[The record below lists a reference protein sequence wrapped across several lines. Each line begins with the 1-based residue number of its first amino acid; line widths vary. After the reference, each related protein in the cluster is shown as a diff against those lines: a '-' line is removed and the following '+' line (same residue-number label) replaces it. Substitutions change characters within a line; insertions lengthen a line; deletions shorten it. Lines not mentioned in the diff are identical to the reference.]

1 MTRTPSGS
9 PSELAARIA
18 VLERAVHTAL
28 AQRDA
33 ADSSR
38 PDDDGV
44 RLAAEVLK
52 RALRP
57 DSARPA
63 PPLACFW
70 LQEPDG
76 SRWLVP
82 GCMDRMHNA
91 DIDSC
96 TCHHLD
102 YRLAVAERHHA
113 EAQRALDGVR
123 PWTDAVIASVQA
135 YPTARRSSGAPPKPA
150 TPRTRPE
157 PKRPGEPPIAR
168 RWLRHPGPRTDQP
181 ATARTELAP
190 ARIWAGASSATSLR
204 VRLLPIPAWTDE
216 LPF

>member
-1 MTRTPSGS
+1 MTRTPSDS
-9 PSELAARIA
+9 PTELAARTA
-18 VLERAVHTAL
+18 VLERAAHTAL
-28 AQRDA
+28 AQLDA
-33 ADSSR
+33 SSR

-82 GCMDRMHNA
+82 GCMDRMHDA
-91 DIDSC
+91 DIDAC

-102 YRLAVAERHHA
+102 YRLAVAERHRA
-113 EAQRALDGVR
+113 EAQRAHDGVR
-123 PWTDAVIASVQA
+123 TWTDAVIASVHA
-135 YPTARRSSGAPPKPA
+135 HPDGTAIMRRAAEACDTSH
-150 TPRTRPE
+150 R
-157 PKRPGEPPIAR
+157 
-168 RWLRHPGPRTDQP
+168 
-181 ATARTELAP
+181 
-190 ARIWAGASSATSLR
+190 AGAEKTRHRRPNAPSAPR
-204 VRLLPIPAWTDE
+204 PAH
-216 LPF
+216 